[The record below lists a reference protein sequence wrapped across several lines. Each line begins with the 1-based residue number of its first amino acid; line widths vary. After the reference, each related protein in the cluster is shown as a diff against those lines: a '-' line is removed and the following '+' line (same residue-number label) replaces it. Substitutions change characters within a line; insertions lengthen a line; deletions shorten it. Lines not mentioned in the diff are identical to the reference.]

1 MPLVRQAPYSPDLA
15 PCDFWLFPKLKLTL
29 ERETI
34 SVQRRHYEKIDGG
47 ASGHCGGGVQEV
59 FSEVAEALGK
69 VCAPPRGI
77 F

>member
-1 MPLVRQAPYSPDLA
+1 M
-15 PCDFWLFPKLKLTL
+15 
-29 ERETI
+29 I
-34 SVQRRHYEKIDGG
+34 SVQRRQYEKIDGG